1 MKNRV
6 GKYICFKR
14 RFFSVFC
21 GFLFDFVTILDGPK
35 SSKIQNAAPGAL
47 QKFTKKRP
55 RCLKIEFRDAFW
67 THLSSKAGFE
77 RVLGGFWEDLG
88 WFLRVWGGSW
98 ESFGKVLGAFMV
110 NF

>member
-1 MKNRV
+1 M
-6 GKYICFKR
+6 
-14 RFFSVFC
+14 
-21 GFLFDFVTILDGPK
+21 DGPN
-35 SSKIQNAAPGAL
+35 SSKIQNTAPGAL

-88 WFLRVWGGSW
+88 RVLDG
-98 ESFGKVLGAFMV
+98 FGEDFWWILKVSVGI
-110 NF
+110 

>member
-1 MKNRV
+1 M
-6 GKYICFKR
+6 
-14 RFFSVFC
+14 
-21 GFLFDFVTILDGPK
+21 DGPK

-88 WFLRVWGGSW
+88 WILRVADHIIDSYLAPCWDK
-98 ESFGKVLGAFMV
+98 F
-110 NF
+110 